1 MLIYL
6 QKKDTSFYSELDYEA
21 VTFEIPIF
29 WKKNTFIRGEDD
41 EWKEGFLHNEDFQSR
56 GSKWWAFGKYF
67 SHMATT
73 FFSASSM
80 CFIHFRMNIFVSWK
94 QRSAARQIDI
104 YSQ

>member
-6 QKKDTSFYSELDYEA
+6 QKKDTSFYSELDYDA

-29 WKKNTFIRGEDD
+29 LKKYFH
-41 EWKEGFLHNEDFQSR
+41 KEKMMSEKKGWHNEDVLIFCRVDQLTF
-56 GSKWWAFGKYF
+56 WAFGKYF

-94 QRSAARQIDI
+94 QKSAFR
-104 YSQ
+104 